1 LSAGPAEQLLRI
13 SLELAAG
20 ARARANMIP
29 FNIKTYQCPQG
40 TFKRGGCFPGS
51 EMLGRLGGSTACPC
65 RGRPEKGRK
74 PVQEH
79 QDEQADGR
87 KPRVNQKTHLM
98 LWGPP
103 AGATIR
109 CLETTPFRLST
120 FQYVFSTPVWPL
132 SHLRALQAASCRDAP
147 HRSLKKLCS

>member
-1 LSAGPAEQLLRI
+1 MSAGPAEQLLRI

-65 RGRPEKGRK
+65 RGRAEKGRK

-103 AGATIR
+103 AGATRR
-109 CLETTPFRLST
+109 CLETTPLHYLPSNMCSAHQCGRYLT
-120 FQYVFSTPVWPL
+120 YVHYKRHPAAM
-132 SHLRALQAASCRDAP
+132 LRIAP
-147 HRSLKKLCS
+147 